1 MLLLCLENPRTMAG
15 KIYRDSGLGDILMVK
30 SARARRVSIRV
41 HPEKGVVVTVPAFLR
56 YDDGLRFFMQKRD
69 WVADALRRQKARC
82 GDAEMRGTA
91 VGLLRSGALVK
102 TLLSRIV
109 FRRQGADR
117 AEGME
122 PAASPAFSTGRKE
135 AHQESGMFCGTLFG
149 QEASG
154 AEGRGMQEDT
164 APVPGGMSAS
174 SGYAAR
180 RVSGGRSASS
190 GYAARRGRGG
200 RSASKGAV
208 VVSSSLVEDVK
219 KTGRVCL
226 GLEMPISEKLV
237 EYPDSM
243 PPEGSPELSSLLSQV
258 LVRLLRDEAKSL
270 LPQKLA
276 FFARRY
282 GFVYNSVAIKHNSTN
297 WGSCSTRGNINLN
310 LNLVRLPEPVCDYV
324 VLHELCHLRHPDHGA
339 DFHALLE
346 RLCADNMKRLSFLMD
361 SLHEPVPG
369 QGNDT
374 GHAAGVSAVGSLP
387 GAGIRA
393 EKEYFRS
400 LVSQMRRSRAQFPVH
415 HLLEKEVRKYRLV

>member
-1 MLLLCLENPRTMAG
+1 MAG
-15 KIYRDSGLGDILMVK
+15 KIYRDPELGDIALAK
-30 SARARRVSIRV
+30 SSRARRVSIRV
-41 HPEKGVVVTVPAFLR
+41 HPLKGVVVTVPSFLR
-56 YDDGLRFFMQKRD
+56 YEEGLRFFLQKRD
-69 WVADALRRQKARC
+69 WVAEVLRRQQSRR
-82 GDAEMRGTA
+82 DEAEMSGTA
-91 VGLLRSGALVK
+91 VGALGDGGLVK

-117 AEGME
+117 PAGME
-122 PAASPAFSTGRKE
+122 LPASSAFSSGRKVVP
-135 AHQESGMFCGTLFG
+135 QESGMFWGTLFG
-149 QEASG
+149 QEDSG
-154 AEGRGMQEDT
+154 PEGRGMQEDT
-164 APVPGGMSAS
+164 APVSAGGMSAS

-180 RVSGGRSASS
+180 RGSGGS
-190 GYAARRGRGG
+190 G
-200 RSASKGAV
+200 SKGAV
-208 VVSSSLVEDVK
+208 RVSSSLVEDVK
-219 KTGRVCL
+219 KTGRLYL

-243 PPEGSPELSSLLSQV
+243 PPEGSQELSSLLSQV
-258 LVRLLRDEAKSL
+258 LVRLLRDEAKTL
-270 LPQKLA
+270 LPRKLA

-282 GFVYNSVAIKHNSTN
+282 GFAYNNVAIKHNSTN

-361 SLHEPVPG
+361 SLQEPVPG

-374 GHAAGVSAVGSLP
+374 GHAAGVSSGGSLP

-400 LVSQMRRSRAQFPVH
+400 LVSQMRRSRARFPVH
-415 HLLEKEVRKYRLV
+415 HVLEQEVRKYRLV